1 MTRFKVLI
9 TFFLALYLISCA
21 HRSPQ
26 HKTMYVCHFRYG
38 GDWKHFE
45 FSETPYYEAK
55 NFDANYFFRAKVE
68 IVTPPSGEKLLK
80 IYSYAEAHGRD
91 QLIHQAVFNVSQAPL
106 NENITGEQTVY
117 EPATEAEMKYW
128 CEAR

>member
-1 MTRFKVLI
+1 MTSFKVFI
-9 TFFLALYLISCA
+9 ALFSPLLLISCTHLSSQDKSIYA
-21 HRSPQ
+21 
-26 HKTMYVCHFRYG
+26 CHFRYG

-55 NFDANYFFRAKVE
+55 IFDANYFFRAKVE
-68 IVTPPSGEKLLK
+68 IVTPPTGEKLLK
-80 IYSYAEAHGRD
+80 VYSYAEAHGRD
-91 QLIHQAVFNVSQAPL
+91 QLIHQAVYNVSKAPL

-128 CEAR
+128 CEVR